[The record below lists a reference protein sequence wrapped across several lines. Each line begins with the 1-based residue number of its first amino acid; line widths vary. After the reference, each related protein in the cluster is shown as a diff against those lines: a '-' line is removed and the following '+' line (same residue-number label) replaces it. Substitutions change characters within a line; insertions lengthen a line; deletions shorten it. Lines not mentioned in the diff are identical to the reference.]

1 VQIGLAELKASDDF
15 IVEST
20 REYLPNQKKTVPGYK
35 VVWKNCPEKEYS
47 STTINQSEI
56 CFDIPAASM
65 KDVKMLE
72 ALSCKSNEIVN
83 TDYLKNKI

>member
-1 VQIGLAELKASDDF
+1 MFYPNFNRILARMLENLNEKF
-15 IVEST
+15 INPALRNMFPDYANSF
-20 REYLPNQKKTVPGYK
+20 N
-35 VVWKNCPEKEYS
+35 YS

-56 CFDIPAASM
+56 CFDITAASM

>member
-1 VQIGLAELKASDDF
+1 MQIGLAELKGSGDF
-15 IVEST
+15 IVKST